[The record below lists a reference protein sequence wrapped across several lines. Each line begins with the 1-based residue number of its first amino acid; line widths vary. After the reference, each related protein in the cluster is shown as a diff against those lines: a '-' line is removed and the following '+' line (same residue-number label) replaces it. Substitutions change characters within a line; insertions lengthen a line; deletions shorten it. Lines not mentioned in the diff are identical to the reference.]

1 MASRRPVPV
10 AWERVCVRSK
20 CASLRLVVLDLGLE
34 DGNGLTLLDRVRAAD
49 GLASRIDQDLPVIV
63 LSGRAGDADRVRSFA
78 RGADDHVCKPF
89 LYAEL
94 LARMRA
100 VLRRAEGRRARGVV
114 RVGELTLDPST
125 RAVRLA
131 GRRIELAAKEFAL
144 LQALAEQPTRVYRKQ
159 ELLRDVWGYLSP
171 GNTRTLDAHAY
182 RLRRKLQPS
191 RAALDRERAR
201 RGLQADGGAVS
212 WEEAVLIAFGWCG
225 WALALAALCTLWR
238 RLELVADAEHEL
250 RGAVTAIGLAADR
263 ERPPPVQLQLDRMTA
278 ALADLSEARGA
289 QSPPPAELEPGRLAQ
304 VLANVIAN
312 AAEHGVGPVEVRA
325 CRQGGVARLE
335 LVNRSE
341 PGRPGRRGRARAR
354 AS

>member
-1 MASRRPVPV
+1 MNDDRLVLVVEDDQVTRAFLLENLMADGFRTAGASGVGEGLR
-10 AWERVCVRSK
+10 AIEVRQPS
-20 CASLRLVVLDLGLE
+20 LVVLDLGLE

-171 GNTRTLDAHAY
+171 GND
-182 RLRRKLQPS
+182 LRY
-191 RAALDRERAR
+191 
-201 RGLQADGGAVS
+201 
-212 WEEAVLIAFGWCG
+212 
-225 WALALAALCTLWR
+225 
-238 RLELVADAEHEL
+238 
-250 RGAVTAIGLAADR
+250 
-263 ERPPPVQLQLDRMTA
+263 
-278 ALADLSEARGA
+278 
-289 QSPPPAELEPGRLAQ
+289 SP
-304 VLANVIAN
+304 
-312 AAEHGVGPVEVRA
+312 H
-325 CRQGGVARLE
+325 
-335 LVNRSE
+335 
-341 PGRPGRRGRARAR
+341 
-354 AS
+354 